1 LGPSFGLKYIFI
13 NYPNN
18 FKVAKEKM
26 TMSSIYQQQKIRTLT
41 LFETALIIARQL
53 DKREIEIDLQ
63 KALQNLNSGQL
74 SVVVAGECKK

>member
-1 LGPSFGLKYIFI
+1 
-13 NYPNN
+13 
-18 FKVAKEKM
+18 
-26 TMSSIYQQQKIRTLT
+26 MSSIYQQQKIRTLT
-41 LFETALIIARQL
+41 LFETASIIARQL